1 MEELATD
8 ALATD
13 VIACCVL
20 TSPNELIVVKED
32 DVPTQLT
39 TNELKRLEKLSFTFS
54 FAKNILNRSVFV
66 STTNGSSV

>member
-1 MEELATD
+1 
-8 ALATD
+8 
-13 VIACCVL
+13 VIACCEL
-20 TSPNELIVVKED
+20 FSPRELIVVKED

-54 FAKNILNRSVFV
+54 FARKMLNKSVLV